1 MRPIGSPANAP
12 MRPPASAASVP
23 ARPSAPVATGYI
35 AQRLAGAA
43 PSQAAATL
51 LPSPRAPAP
60 GLATATANPPAAV
73 ARDEPLVH
81 DADTEA
87 RWRQVLDGINARKR
101 LLGAFLEES
110 HFLGCGEQTLVVA
123 MDDLHR
129 AVIEEKDNRALLTD
143 EVRRVFGQ
151 PLSVRCATLDAAGP
165 LAQRPTLEET
175 QAMVARTL
183 AWFGGEAAHPEDRR
197 AAEGNAG

>member
-1 MRPIGSPANAP
+1 MNP
-12 MRPPASAASVP
+12 
-23 ARPSAPVATGYI
+23 PVA
-35 AQRLAGAA
+35 A
-43 PSQAAATL
+43 
-51 LPSPRAPAP
+51 
-60 GLATATANPPAAV
+60 
-73 ARDEPLVH
+73 ARDEPLVC

-87 RWRQVLDGINARKR
+87 RWRQVLEGINARKR

-110 HFLGCGEQTLVVA
+110 HFLGRGDQTLVVA

-129 AVIEEKDNRALLTD
+129 AVIEEKDNRALLTE

-151 PLSVRCATLDAAGP
+151 PLAVRCATLDAAGP

-183 AWFGGEAAHPEDRR
+183 AWFGGEAARPEDRR